1 MKAYLAT
8 IYDTAKSFGQK
19 AILSDEEKKG
29 VITLISYTTPVAE
42 IEAKD
47 GNIEARVF
55 DYYSATTARHI
66 NEFLKQN
73 GFRKLTKK
81 EMTGGITLKI

>member
-29 VITLISYTTPVAE
+29 VITLTSFTTTVAE
-42 IEAKD
+42 IE
-47 GNIEARVF
+47 GNEARVF
-55 DYYSATTARHI
+55 DWYSQSTARHI
-66 NEFLKQN
+66 NEFLQQN

-81 EMTGGITLKI
+81 EMTGGITLKR